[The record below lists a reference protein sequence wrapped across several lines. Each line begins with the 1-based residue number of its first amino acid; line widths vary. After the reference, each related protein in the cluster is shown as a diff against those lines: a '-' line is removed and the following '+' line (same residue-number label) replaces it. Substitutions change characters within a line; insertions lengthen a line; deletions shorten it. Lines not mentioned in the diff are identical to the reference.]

1 MDTYNPV
8 LLNLFNTY
16 CCSFYG
22 SSIWGLHSNGF
33 NSCVTAWNIGVRKI
47 LGLPYTTH
55 TWMLGPL
62 TNSVH
67 MKYILY
73 IRDLKLLTSFSQC
86 DNVLVRAC
94 FSIITNNANS
104 ILGNKLA
111 YYRDRFAININRCTL
126 NDNIKKI
133 KLSTVISDE
142 EQLIINNI
150 WSLILVKSNQYY
162 VQGFDGSE
170 IGDILTFFSN

>member
-1 MDTYNPV
+1 M
-8 LLNLFNTY
+8 
-16 CCSFYG
+16 
-22 SSIWGLHSNGF
+22 
-33 NSCVTAWNIGVRKI
+33 
-47 LGLPYTTH
+47 
-55 TWMLGPL
+55 
-62 TNSVH
+62 
-67 MKYILY
+67 
-73 IRDLKLLTSFSQC
+73 
-86 DNVLVRAC
+86 RAC

-111 YYRDRFAININRCTL
+111 YFRDRFAININRCTL

-162 VQGFDGSE
+162 VEGFDGSE
-170 IGDILTFFSN
+170 IGDILTFLATSCCCYRPTPPACSCGGVRQPSFSREALPGVSST

>member
-1 MDTYNPV
+1 MYN
-8 LLNLFNTY
+8 
-16 CCSFYG
+16 
-22 SSIWGLHSNGF
+22 
-33 NSCVTAWNIGVRKI
+33 
-47 LGLPYTTH
+47 
-55 TWMLGPL
+55 
-62 TNSVH
+62 
-67 MKYILY
+67 
-73 IRDLKLLTSFSQC
+73 RDLKKITSFSQC

-111 YYRDRFAININRCTL
+111 YFRDRFAININRCTF

-150 WSLILVKSNQYY
+150 WSLILVKSNQYDM
-162 VQGFDGSE
+162 QGFDGSE
-170 IGDILTFFSN
+170 IGDILTF

>member
-1 MDTYNPV
+1 MDP
-8 LLNLFNTY
+8 LH
-16 CCSFYG
+16 G
-22 SSIWGLHSNGF
+22 GLHSNGF

-67 MKYILY
+67 IL
-73 IRDLKLLTSFSQC
+73 TGFSKC
-86 DNVLVRAC
+86 DNVLVRSC
-94 FSIITNNANS
+94 FSLISNNANS

-111 YYRDRFAININRCTL
+111 YFRDRFVININQCSL

-150 WSLILVKSNQYY
+150 WSLILVKSSQYS
-162 VQGFDGSE
+162 VQGFDVSE
-170 IGDILTFFSN
+170 IGDILTF

>member
-1 MDTYNPV
+1 MYRDTSSVCIGYVNKLISKFGHLQPKV

-47 LGLPYTTH
+47 LGLPYNTH
-55 TWMLGPL
+55 TWMLGHL

-67 MKYILY
+67 MKYKLY
-73 IRDLKLLTSFSQC
+73 IRDLKFVARFSQR
-86 DNVLVRAC
+86 DIVLVRAC
-94 FSIITNNANS
+94 FSIISNNAHS
-104 ILGNKLA
+104 IFGNKLA
-111 YYRDRFAININRCTL
+111 NFRDRFSINITQCNL

-133 KLSTVISDE
+133 KLSTVIRDE

-150 WSLILVKSNQYY
+150 WSLILVKSN
-162 VQGFDGSE
+162 
-170 IGDILTFFSN
+170 